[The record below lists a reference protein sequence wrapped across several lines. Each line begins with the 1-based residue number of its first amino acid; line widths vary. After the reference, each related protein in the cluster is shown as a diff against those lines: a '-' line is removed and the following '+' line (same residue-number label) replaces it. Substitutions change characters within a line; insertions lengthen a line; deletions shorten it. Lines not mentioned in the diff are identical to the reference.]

1 MNTNSVFEKDLYRYG
16 RNKKL
21 SFSEWVFLPLQIKY
35 LYYFR
40 KVQSTRNRLLRRIY
54 TLKLMHISNISHIQ
68 IPSETKIGEGFY
80 LGHYGPIVINAKAV
94 LGKNVN
100 VAVGVTIGQ
109 TNRGEKAGC
118 PHISDNCWIGTNAVV
133 VGNIK
138 VGTDVLI
145 APGAYVNFDV
155 PDHSIVIGNPGKII
169 RSENATIGYINR
181 PV

>member
-68 IPSETKIGEGFY
+68 IP
-80 LGHYGPIVINAKAV
+80 
-94 LGKNVN
+94 
-100 VAVGVTIGQ
+100 
-109 TNRGEKAGC
+109 
-118 PHISDNCWIGTNAVV
+118 
-133 VGNIK
+133 
-138 VGTDVLI
+138 
-145 APGAYVNFDV
+145 
-155 PDHSIVIGNPGKII
+155 
-169 RSENATIGYINR
+169 
-181 PV
+181 